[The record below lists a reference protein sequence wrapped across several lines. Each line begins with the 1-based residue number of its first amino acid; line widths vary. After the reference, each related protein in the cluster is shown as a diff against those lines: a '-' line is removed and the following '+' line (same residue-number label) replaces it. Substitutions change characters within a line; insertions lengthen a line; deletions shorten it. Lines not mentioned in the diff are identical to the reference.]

1 MVWSVVDILNMQ
13 SKYLAKIWRKIF
25 QTFMKVKK
33 SLSPLAYEFVA
44 ADITSNCN
52 LRCTFC
58 INDFSRIKGNTL
70 MGEATFE
77 KLLTLIPLVN
87 GCNFFISCLFEP
99 AIHPSFISFLEKIP
113 PKYRN
118 KVYFTTNLSTKIR
131 RQDLQRLSRVNVHH
145 INISIDSLQRETFEK
160 LRQKANFEVFIDNLR
175 CLAEVFSRAAHP
187 PRIRFTTMALKP
199 NLHEI
204 PNLVETCAQKY
215 LAYTHEIRH
224 VYPVP
229 HLSSQWKQDNLISN
243 HDWQELRVFAEET
256 PYNCELVPPP
266 PVYYPGDHQS
276 YSRQPTGISANGP
289 ASAANSLPFGLNVK
303 SDGTVS
309 LYGKPEIQY
318 KLDALEEPGK
328 FFKTQMNHFQAIIR
342 GGSF

>member
-1 MVWSVVDILNMQ
+1 MK
-13 SKYLAKIWRKIF
+13 SKYLEKTWRKIF
-25 QTFMKVKK
+25 QTFMAVKK
-33 SLSPLAYEFVA
+33 RLSPLAYEFVA

-52 LRCTFC
+52 LRCPFC
-58 INDFSRIKGNTL
+58 INDFSRVRGNTL
-70 MGEATFE
+70 MEEATFE

-99 AIHPSFISFLEKIP
+99 SIHPSFISFLEKIP

-118 KVYFTTNLSTKIR
+118 KVYFTTNLSRK
-131 RQDLQRLSRVNVHH
+131 LSRRDFQRFSHVNIHH
-145 INISIDSLQRETFEK
+145 INISIDSLRQDTFEK

-175 CLAEVFSRAAHP
+175 CLKEVFSGAARP
-187 PRIRFTTMALKP
+187 PRLRYTTMALKP
-199 NLHEI
+199 NLDEI

-243 HDWQELRVFAEET
+243 HDWQQLRVFAEET
-256 PYNCELVPPP
+256 PYNCEVVPPP
-266 PVYYPGDHQS
+266 PVYYPEDDQP
-276 YSRQPTGISANGP
+276 YSRKSTE
-289 ASAANSLPFGLNVK
+289 ASSNDSDSTANSLPLGLNVQ

-309 LYGKPEIQY
+309 LYGRPDIRY
-318 KLDALEEPGK
+318 KLEDLEEPGK
-328 FFKTQMNHFQAIIR
+328 FFKKQMNHFQEIIR
-342 GGSF
+342 GGAF